1 MRNWLCAFALLL
13 AATFPSWAA
22 SRTETQAFEAAAKA
36 FRDGI
41 WERAEGEF
49 GAFRQKFPKSERLAE
64 AVLLQAQARCKLAD
78 YRRALELLT
87 AEQAGAGPLAD
98 QYAFWIGEAHFEST
112 NYPAAAEAYRR
123 VLNDFPQSKLRL
135 EAAVNE
141 AAAWAGLKDW
151 ARVEDLLSQPAGTF
165 QQLAPMSPANELVA
179 RGILLL
185 GEAHVASRNFEA
197 AEKELRKLDE
207 RGLHPALAWRRMYLL
222 CRALLG
228 RGLAEQALLNTAD
241 LVALAKGTA
250 QPALIAES
258 LALRAGTLEG
268 LGRLESAADAY
279 SQNLTSNAPVELQR
293 QAMLKLAELALV
305 RGAPEEAAQKL
316 EDFLQRY
323 PNSPECDTALL
334 TLGELYLKQHVSGIT
349 GTATNAVPTNALL
362 MAQTSFEALRKRFPD
377 SAWLGKAELNR
388 GWCLWQTNVWLTND
402 IPGSAAAF
410 AAAAKAL
417 PPSYDRAVAFFKLA
431 DAQFQQNQF
440 ATAIDNYN
448 AVVASADSLPAV
460 KTNLCEPALY
470 QIVRAGIEITD
481 AAATDAAVGKL
492 LAWFP
497 ESYVTESGLLI
508 AGQGLARHGDP
519 AAARRLLK
527 DLLQRFPGSEHG
539 ALVRLQVAR
548 THELRTHKLE
558 PDWGAAVQ
566 EYESWLTAY
575 PTNAERPR
583 AEYAL
588 ALASYQAGD
597 ETNALRRFTNFIAL
611 SSTHALAPLAQW
623 WVADYHFRRGEFVD
637 AEKNYQLIFQTW
649 SNSPL
654 AFEARMMAGRTAMKR
669 QGQGWVDAIGYFT
682 NLTSRLDCRSNLWVE
697 AAFAC
702 SDALRHLEPA
712 DTNRPL
718 ANFEEAV
725 RVLAKIHDCNA
736 TNVAAARA
744 YGEIGNCYL
753 QLAVQDANKYTNAVD
768 AFRQATN
775 MWADVAARC
784 QAHVGL
790 GIVAEKLAARETG
803 EAQTR
808 LLKEALNHY
817 LDVLYD
823 KQLGGGERPVAYW
836 LKRAG
841 LDAARL
847 AETLQDWPQAI
858 QLYRR
863 LQALLPPLK
872 AMLDKKIEQ
881 AGAHIAP

>member
-36 FRDGI
+36 FRDGN

-64 AVLLQAQARCKLAD
+64 TVLLQAQARCKLAD

-87 AEQAGAGPLAD
+87 AEQASAGPLAD
-98 QYAFWIGEAHFEST
+98 QYAFWIGEAQFQST
-112 NYPAAAEAYRR
+112 NYSAAAEAYRR

-135 EAAVNE
+135 DAAVNE
-141 AAAWAGLKDW
+141 AASWARMKDW
-151 ARVEDLLSQPAGTF
+151 ARVEELLSQPAGAF
-165 QQLAPMSPANELVA
+165 QQLAPAALTSELVA
-179 RGILLL
+179 RGNLLL
-185 GEAHVASRNFEA
+185 GEARVERHSFKD
-197 AEKELRKLDE
+197 AEVVLRKVDE
-207 RGLHPALAWRRMYLL
+207 HGLHPALAWRRMFFI

-228 RGLAEQALLNTAD
+228 RGLAEQALLNASN

-250 QPALIAES
+250 QPALQARS
-258 LALRAGTLEG
+258 LALQAEAFED
-268 LGRLESAADAY
+268 LGRFESAAATY
-279 SQNLTSNAPVELQR
+279 KLNLTNTAPVELQQ
-293 QAMLKLAELALV
+293 QALLKLGELALV
-305 RGAPEEAAQKL
+305 RGPVYEAAQQFV
-316 EDFLQRY
+316 EFLKDY
-323 PNSPECDTALL
+323 PNSPACDVALL
-334 TLGELYLKQHVSGIT
+334 TLGELHLKQHIAGIT
-349 GTATNAVPTNALL
+349 GTATNAVPTNALAL
-362 MAQTSFEALRKRFPD
+362 ALASFDALAERFPN
-377 SAWLGKAELNR
+377 SLWLGKAQLDR
-388 GWCLWQTNVWLTND
+388 GWCLWLSGTNLAV
-402 IPGSAAAF
+402 GAAAF
-410 AAAAKAL
+410 AAAAEKL
-417 PPSYDRAVAFFKLA
+417 PPSYDQATARFKLA
-431 DAQFQQNQF
+431 DSQFEQKQF
-440 ATAIDNYN
+440 DAAISNYN
-448 AVVASADSLPAV
+448 AVVTGADTIPGV

-470 QIVRAGIEITD
+470 QIVRASIEITN
-481 AAATDAAVGKL
+481 AAATDTAVGKL
-492 LAWFP
+492 LVWFP

-508 AGQGLARHGDP
+508 AGQGLARHGNP
-519 AAARRLLK
+519 AAARKLFK
-527 DLLQRFPGSEHG
+527 DLLQRFPRSEHG

-548 THELRTHKLE
+548 THELRTHELE
-558 PDWGAAVQ
+558 PDWPAAIR
-566 EYESWLTAY
+566 EYESWLTDF

-597 ETNALRRFTNFIAL
+597 ETNALRRFTSFITL
-611 SSTHALAPLAQW
+611 SSTNALAPLAQW
-623 WVADYHFRRGEFVD
+623 WVAYYHFRRGEFVD

-697 AAFAC
+697 AMFAYG
-702 SDALRHLEPA
+702 DALRRLEPA

-718 ANFEEAV
+718 ANFEEAI
-725 RVLAKIHDCNA
+725 RVLSKIHDCNA
-736 TNVAAARA
+736 TNAVAARA
-744 YGEIGNCYL
+744 WGEIGNCYL
-753 QLAVQDANKYTNAVD
+753 QLAAQDPNQYTNAIA

-823 KQLGGGERPVAYW
+823 KQLEGGERPVAYW

-863 LQALLPPLK
+863 LQGLLPPLK

-881 AGAHIAP
+881 AGAHVAP